1 MFLLAFGGEKNR
13 SRFYLYGG
21 FESALFRHHLRES
34 AMLKSLLQSR
44 SKLLHIL
51 PYVVI
56 AGMTVLF
63 LVRSVFGFD
72 WSDETYYLAL
82 PYRFSLGDRP
92 FLDSWD
98 IHQTGALLIAPI
110 LWLYRLAVGDMT
122 GILLFMRTL
131 YICVDAVVALLVY
144 RAVFRL
150 FRRRLP
156 ALICAGLFFS
166 FTPFGINNFSYNSM
180 GYLFTT
186 SAAML
191 LFFLYGDS
199 FSVPVAFGIGALS
212 GALLAFACISY
223 PFFIVMVPIFLL
235 ALFRIHPRVR
245 KNGLEPES
253 RAPLFGMLCGGA
265 VTLLLAAGYL
275 LAVSGIWGI
284 VNNVRYLFQDPE
296 HPYQNLLVKTSLFLQ
311 DYQLL
316 TILSLLEIT
325 LLVLIVLSRQMKT
338 DLDLSPVLEVM
349 IWICMPLS
357 LIINV
362 GMVLIQSESDLTF
375 TSKVNYIQA
384 CAGLWPLV
392 LTAYRPQR
400 RSRIVIW
407 VLYVPSLVLS
417 WAVYAASNNGMT
429 GASYILNLSSLA
441 LVLTAYDFYTAE
453 REAPAARRRMLKT
466 LWAAFASSLV
476 LLVLCNTVMRAQ
488 AVYRDEP
495 IVYLRTQLTTGPA
508 KGLYTTPAAAA
519 RYTGLVED
527 IQNAMPSGDGKV
539 MFNELLP
546 FGYLCGQ
553 QRPAP
558 PSLWRSELPSKR
570 IDAFFTQNP
579 QNRPA
584 LLYVVKAPY
593 GVNNGTEPVTQR
605 TAERILGGPVVM
617 KETEYSYQFTRK

>member
-1 MFLLAFGGEKNR
+1 
-13 SRFYLYGG
+13 
-21 FESALFRHHLRES
+21 
-34 AMLKSLLQSR
+34 MLKSFTQSR
-44 SKLLHIL
+44 TKLLHSL

-56 AGMTVLF
+56 VGMTVLF

-82 PYRFSLGDRP
+82 PYRFALGDRP

-110 LWLYRLAVGDMT
+110 LWLYRLVVGDMT
-122 GILLFMRTL
+122 GVILFMRIF
-131 YICVDAVVALLVY
+131 YICVDALVALLVY

-150 FRRRLP
+150 FRRRMP
-156 ALICAGLFFS
+156 ALLCAGLFFS

-180 GYLFTT
+180 GYLFTV

-191 LFFLYGDS
+191 VFILYGDS
-199 FSVPVAFGIGALS
+199 FSIHGAFVIGSLS
-212 GALLAFACISY
+212 GILMALACISY
-223 PFFIVMVPIFLL
+223 PFFIMAVPIFLL
-235 ALFRIHPRVR
+235 ALYRIRPRVR

-253 RAPLFGMLCGGA
+253 LAPLFGMLCGGA
-265 VTLLLAAGYL
+265 FLLFVAGAYL
-275 LAVSGIWGI
+275 LVVGGGIWGI
-284 VNNVRYLFQDPE
+284 HDNVKFLFEDPE
-296 HPYQNLLVKTSLFLQ
+296 HTYQNLFVKTSLFLQ
-311 DYQLL
+311 DYQML

-325 LLVLIVLSRQMKT
+325 LLILILLSRQLKT
-338 DLDLSPVLEVM
+338 ELDLAPVLEVM

-357 LIINV
+357 LIVNV
-362 GMVLIQSESDLTF
+362 GMVLIQTDLVF

-384 CAGLWPLV
+384 CAGLWPLI

-407 VLYVPSLVLS
+407 ILYLPSLVLS
-417 WAVYAASNNGMT
+417 WAVYTASNNGMT

-441 LVLTAYDFYTAE
+441 LILIAYDFYTAE

-527 IQNAMPSGDGKV
+527 IQNAVPSGDGRV

-546 FGYLCGQ
+546 FGYMCSQ

-558 PSLWRSELPSKR
+558 PSLWRVELPSKR
-570 IDAFFTQNP
+570 TEVFFQKNP

-593 GVNNGTEPVTQR
+593 GVNNGTQPVTQR
-605 TAERILGGPVVM
+605 MAEQMLGGSVVM